1 MKREAFQDDYS
12 SPAVGIERYRR
23 IFDQHVEAIYLLSE
37 TGRILDANQ
46 AACKALGRNHC
57 DVLGMGIQDLDPHYD
72 VDRFQHL
79 CRGCLENKAVV
90 LESENIR
97 VDGTLFPVEVTFIS
111 FLENGNRLSCGFVR
125 DITER
130 KKTERTLMKNEERFR
145 MAAKAAHDLIWEWD
159 ATDDTLQWF
168 NDIDGFLGYDEGEI
182 SRDIEAWLSLIH
194 PQDRIHLQSAVDRH
208 RSSTQPIQ
216 YEYRMKHRDGSWRH
230 LKDQGFPLL
239 DDQGRPYKWVG
250 VCTDITERRRVEL
263 ELENKAK
270 EMANINKAL
279 NMLLRKKEK
288 DHQKIEQ
295 NINEHFEKMIQPF
308 LNRLRESITNKSQKR
323 ILDII
328 ETEFKGI
335 LSPFTR
341 KLSEP
346 LIMLTPC
353 EIQIASLIKQGLSN
367 KEMARALNC
376 AVRTIDTHRANI
388 RRKLDLK
395 NKKVNLRSYLSSL

>member
-1 MKREAFQDDYS
+1 M
-12 SPAVGIERYRR
+12 
-23 IFDQHVEAIYLLSE
+23 FDNHVEAIYFLSE
-37 TGRILDANQ
+37 NGRILDANQ
-46 AACKALGRNHC
+46 AACKALGRDYC
-57 DVLGMGIQDLDPHYD
+57 DLLGLTIQDMDPHYD
-72 VDRFQHL
+72 EDRFRRL
-79 CRGCLENKAVV
+79 CRGCPKDQALV

-97 VDGTLFPVEVTFIS
+97 ADGTVFPVEVTFIS

-130 KKTERTLMKNEERFR
+130 KKAELTLMENEERFR
-145 MAAKAAHDLIWEWD
+145 MAARAAHDLIWEWS

-168 NDIDGFLGYDEGEI
+168 NDIDGFLGYDKGEI
-182 SRDIEAWLSLIH
+182 SRDIQAWLSLIH
-194 PQDRIHLQSAVDRH
+194 PQDRTHLQSAVDRH
-208 RSSTQPIQ
+208 RCSTQPIQ
-216 YEYRMKHRDGSWRH
+216 YEYRMRHRDGSWRY

-239 DDQGRPYKWVG
+239 DDQGRPYKWIG
-250 VCTDITERRRVEL
+250 VCTDITERKQIER
-263 ELENKAK
+263 ELENNAR

-295 NINEHFEKMIQPF
+295 NINDHFEKMIQPF
-308 LNRLRESITNKSQKR
+308 LNRLRAGMADKGQQR
-323 ILDII
+323 LLDII
-328 ETEFKGI
+328 ETEVQGI